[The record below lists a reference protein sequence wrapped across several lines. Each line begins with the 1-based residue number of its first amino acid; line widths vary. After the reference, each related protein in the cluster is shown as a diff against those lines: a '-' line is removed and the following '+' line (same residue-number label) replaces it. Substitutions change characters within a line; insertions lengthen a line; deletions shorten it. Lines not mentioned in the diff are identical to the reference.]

1 MKNLF
6 LLLCCFLFYTFN
18 LFSQLNANRIE
29 KDLVKINDTL
39 YASKFEVSN
48 GLYKE
53 FLASAW
59 LNSKTPDTIL
69 LAQIVASKWIDFSSN
84 MSPFAKEYHSHI
96 AFNNYPV
103 VNIHY
108 QGAILF
114 CQWLS
119 YLYGIST
126 SKKHQT
132 FVFNLPTEEE
142 WEFAAK
148 GKTKSSFFPWKGKL
162 PYKTLEKPLCNY
174 NDSKGHVGESSYK
187 YSDNANVTA
196 IVTAY
201 PPSKNGL
208 YNVIGNVSEMILGAE
223 ITKGGSWLDTPQDLY
238 ISSKQ
243 PYNKV
248 PSVKV
253 GFRYFATIKN

>member
-1 MKNLF
+1 MKNLVK
-6 LLLCCFLFYTFN
+6 LLCCFQFNTFN
-18 LFSQLNANRIE
+18 LFSQFNANKIE

-96 AFNNYPV
+96 EFNNYPV

-114 CQWLS
+114 CQTHHLKCAS
-119 YLYGIST
+119 SLHI
-126 SKKHQT
+126 
-132 FVFNLPTEEE
+132 FN
-142 WEFAAK
+142 
-148 GKTKSSFFPWKGKL
+148 
-162 PYKTLEKPLCNY
+162 
-174 NDSKGHVGESSYK
+174 
-187 YSDNANVTA
+187 
-196 IVTAY
+196 
-201 PPSKNGL
+201 
-208 YNVIGNVSEMILGAE
+208 
-223 ITKGGSWLDTPQDLY
+223 GS
-238 ISSKQ
+238 
-243 PYNKV
+243 
-248 PSVKV
+248 
-253 GFRYFATIKN
+253 

>member
-1 MKNLF
+1 MKNLV
-6 LLLCCFLFYTFN
+6 LLLCCFQFFTFN
-18 LFSQLNANRIE
+18 LFSQLNTHKIKN
-29 KDLVKINDTL
+29 DLIKINDTL

-69 LAQIVASKWIDFSSN
+69 LAQIVPSKWIDFSSN

-96 AFNNYPV
+96 AFNNYPL

-132 FVFNLPTEEE
+132 FVFNLPTEDQ
-142 WEFAAK
+142 WELAAK
-148 GKTKSSFFPWKGKL
+148 GKSKSPFFPWKGEL
-162 PYKTLEKPLCNY
+162 PYKTLGKPLCNY

-208 YNVIGNVSEMILGAE
+208 YNVIGNVSEMIAGGE
-223 ITKGGSWLDTPQDLY
+223 ITKGGSWLDTAQDLY

>member
-1 MKNLF
+1 MKNLV
-6 LLLCCFLFYTFN
+6 LLLCCFQFFTFN
-18 LFSQLNANRIE
+18 LFSQLNAHKIE

-53 FLASAW
+53 FLTSAW
-59 LNSKTPDTIL
+59 LNSKTSDTIL
-69 LAQIVASKWIDFSSN
+69 LAQIVASKWIDLSAN
-84 MSPFAKEYHSHI
+84 MAPYTKVYHSHV

-119 YLYGIST
+119 FVYSSST
-126 SKKHQT
+126 SKKHKKLE
-132 FVFNLPTEEE
+132 FILPTEEQ
-142 WEFAAK
+142 WELAAK
-148 GKTKSSFFPWKGKL
+148 GKTTFTFFPWKGEL
-162 PYKTLEKPLCNY
+162 PYETLGKPLCNY
-174 NDSKGHVGESSYK
+174 NDSKEHPGGISHR
-187 YSDNANVTA
+187 YSDNADITA
-196 IVTAY
+196 EETAY
-201 PPSKNGL
+201 PSSKNGL
-208 YNVIGNVSEMILGAE
+208 YNVIGNVSEMILGGE
-223 ITKGGSWLDTPQDLY
+223 ITKGGSWLDTAQDLY

-253 GFRYFATIKN
+253 GFRYFATVKN